1 MRSGEQRIAPLE
13 KKSRS
18 STIQAQTNRSF
29 VTLTAAA
36 AARLNQPFIEQQVDV
51 HAAGAR
57 GAVRGAAASGAAVRG
72 ALARSALARGGAVA
86 RGSGGAS
93 ARWACADDDAEEDD
107 TDENDVVAPRSDGAS
122 AHRAGEDEDEFA
134 DTGEDEDDDDDA
146 DDYDGV
152 DDDPLVLEGEE
163 RNLTWLWDKVRASST
178 NGMTTSKCKD
188 AVLTFHNT
196 LSECIA
202 EVEGASDNRRKL
214 DLLLGY
220 ERDARACVSSL
231 LSGKG
236 GILLEGSHFSRVS
249 DIPLPATVSGARIA
263 RRPERFRGPQD
274 EHD

>member
-1 MRSGEQRIAPLE
+1 M
-13 KKSRS
+13 
-18 STIQAQTNRSF
+18 
-29 VTLTAAA
+29 
-36 AARLNQPFIEQQVDV
+36 
-51 HAAGAR
+51 
-57 GAVRGAAASGAAVRG
+57 RG

-122 AHRAGEDEDEFA
+122 AHRAGEDDDEDKDEFA
-134 DTGEDEDDDDDA
+134 DAGEDEDDDDDA

-202 EVEGASDNRRKL
+202 EVEGASDSRRKL

-236 GILLEGSHFSRVS
+236 GILLAGSHFSRVS